1 MWAAAKAAG
10 MSFSA
15 YVRQRLGLDAPEV
28 RRRDEHRS
36 PPDCTCGIPVADSQK
51 ALSRAGLPLSVALMR
66 ARVSLKAGLS
76 QCPKKPSS

>member
-36 PPDCTCGIPVADSQK
+36 PPDCTCGIPVAEAK
-51 ALSRAGLPLSVALMR
+51 RL
-66 ARVSLKAGLS
+66 
-76 QCPKKPSS
+76 CPERDCPYR